1 MLRRTFGGLLSGLA
15 GPTACSPAPKSPA
28 GHAQTRTRIHRTC
41 RRRHC
46 RSHAPSRGGRT
57 RDNHPAREVSE
68 LSQPVVANAATDS
81 PHLDD
86 AALTTS
92 AHCAKD
98 YPSILFGHLQRCQRH
113 PRAVYRVTAD
123 GVRICRRPRS
133 RSATAV
139 HGCRRED
146 VPMCALVVCILKQLY
161 CSSSSTYPV
170 VGSTMARKSRMFS
183 MCSSSERFWVGLAPN
198 P

>member
-113 PRAVYRVTAD
+113 LRAVHRVTAD
-123 GVRICRRPRS
+123 GVRICRDARVSARS
-133 RSATAV
+133 CKVRLCRCAHLMECNVKRALRHEAGTA
-139 HGCRRED
+139 
-146 VPMCALVVCILKQLY
+146 
-161 CSSSSTYPV
+161 
-170 VGSTMARKSRMFS
+170 GSD
-183 MCSSSERFWVGLAPN
+183 P
-198 P
+198 